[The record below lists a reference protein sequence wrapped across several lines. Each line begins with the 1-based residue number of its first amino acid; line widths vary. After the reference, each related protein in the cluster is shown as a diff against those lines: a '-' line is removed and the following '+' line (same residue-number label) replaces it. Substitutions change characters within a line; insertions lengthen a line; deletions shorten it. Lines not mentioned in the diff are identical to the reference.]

1 MRAVTTEAGRRS
13 WRFLLRALR
22 LRCPE
27 CGASPIFRPITQTR
41 SWHHWATPL
50 SGCPRCDYAYEREPG
65 YFLPAIW
72 VVHVFTVFGFGLVL
86 GLSLDVWLHVPL
98 GLLVVTVCVPML
110 LFALAFVRHA
120 KAIYLAADHLIDP
133 QRRSPQT
140 HSTKPGNPQWT
151 GKSSPRS

>member
-1 MRAVTTEAGRRS
+1 M
-13 WRFLLRALR
+13 R

-86 GLSLDVWLHVPL
+86 GLVLDTWLHAPL
-98 GLLVVTVCVPML
+98 GLLMLTVCVPML

-120 KAIYLAADHLIDP
+120 KAIYLAVDHLIEP
-133 QRRSPQT
+133 QRRRRRANT
-140 HSTKPGNPQWT
+140 IKRENPPWT
-151 GKSSPRS
+151 GKSSAQS